1 MASADTALLILDMV
15 SEFRFED
22 WRRILAAARPI
33 APHIAGLRRK
43 AHAAG
48 IPVFFVNDAGKDWDC
63 DRAELVTRACRST
76 ARGGD
81 VVRQLQPA
89 PSDGFVFKPRHSG
102 FYATPLAELL
112 SGLHVRRLVLTG
124 LTSHQCVL
132 FTAVDARV
140 RDFELVVPRDCIGA
154 PKAVHTRHALYVLR
168 EALGART
175 PLSTSIRFAPADQ
188 LNRHAAEESA
198 VRR

>member
-1 MASADTALLILDMV
+1 MASTGTALLILDMV

-33 APHIAGLRRK
+33 APRIAELRRRAHK
-43 AHAAG
+43 AR
-48 IPVFFVNDAGKDWDC
+48 IPVFFVNDAGKEWDC
-63 DRAELVTRACRST
+63 DRTELVTRACLST

-89 PSDGFVFKPRHSG
+89 PSDSFVFKPRHSG

-112 SGLHVRRLVLTG
+112 SGLQVQRLILTG
-124 LTSHQCVL
+124 LSSHQCVL
-132 FTAVDARV
+132 FTAVDAHV

-154 PKAVHTRHALYVLR
+154 PRPLHTRHALYVLR

-175 PLSTSIRFAPADQ
+175 PLSMSIRFGPA
-188 LNRHAAEESA
+188 RRRPTGESVA
-198 VRR
+198 GR